1 MPFLCYI
8 IYIKFFGGIMMNII
22 KSFISKKAKNEM
34 CVVRIGLSNQN
45 LELRKKIEELD
56 KFISDMKRYCF

>member
-1 MPFLCYI
+1 
-8 IYIKFFGGIMMNII
+8 MNII
-22 KSFISKKAKNEM
+22 KSFISKKVQNEM